1 MPEDMNILCLN
12 SNRKTI
18 FFSPVQDFD
27 LVDDNAEHSD
37 ISSASEDEESNKT
50 LLD

>member
-1 MPEDMNILCLN
+1 MLEFKQENY
-12 SNRKTI
+12 

-37 ISSASEDEESNKT
+37 ISSASEDEETTET